1 MGEEHFPATHNP
13 QKTMISTNV
22 GFPFSTNHQLIVD
35 MANSAKDTIRCLKY
49 CEARTAP
56 IDEQFAKR
64 VHELMNFRTHTVDTD
79 GF

>member
-1 MGEEHFPATHNP
+1 
-13 QKTMISTNV
+13 MISTHV

-35 MANSAKDTIRCLKY
+35 MANSAKQTISCLEY
-49 CEARTAP
+49 IDARTAP

-64 VHELMNFRTHTVDTD
+64 VHELMNFRPHTVDTD